1 MSGRAGRRLVL
12 AALAAG
18 AFAACDDQIKYIPVF
33 STMSTQP
40 SVEAYEAAPR
50 GRVPGTM
57 AIDDARHLNL
67 FEADSLLTNPT
78 SGTAAELA
86 RGQEL
91 FGQFCTPC
99 HGQTGVG
106 NGLVVGPNRLPP
118 LPTLN
123 ITSDLTRSYSD
134 GYIWGMIT
142 NGRGVMPSY
151 RRIPADE
158 RWLIVNYVRQLQR
171 NAAGAGGGE

>member
-1 MSGRAGRRLVL
+1 MRRRGGPRLVL
-12 AALAAG
+12 AAVAA
-18 AFAACDDQIKYIPVF
+18 AAMAACDDQIKYVPIF

-57 AIDDARHLNL
+57 AIDDARHLTL
-67 FEADSLLTNPT
+67 IEADSLLANPT
-78 SGTAAELA
+78 SGTPGEMA
-86 RGQEL
+86 RGAVL

-99 HGQTGVG
+99 HGPAGIG
-106 NGLVVGPNRLPP
+106 DGPVVGPNRLPP

-123 ITSDLTRSYSD
+123 ITSDLTRGYSD